1 MATVQATIAGT
12 KMDKPETA
20 PSVHESL
27 KEKLKSA
34 LRKTG
39 HVAEGALDA
48 VATVAIETTT
58 GLGESER

>member
-1 MATVQATIAGT
+1 MS
-12 KMDKPETA
+12 PTA
-20 PSVHESL
+20 PVKSTPKEHKTL
-27 KEKLKSA
+27 HEKLKDA

-48 VATVAIETTT
+48 VATVAIETTA

>member
-1 MATVQATIAGT
+1 MG
-12 KMDKPETA
+12 MSPTA
-20 PSVHESL
+20 PVTSTPKEHKTL
-27 KEKLKSA
+27 HEKLKDA

-48 VATVAIETTT
+48 VATVAIETTA